1 MPPEDKICIVGVLK
15 HIVQLQT
22 EGGISMATI
31 HLLLAGIFAMFAL
44 IFGGALAIRK
54 KS

>member
-1 MPPEDKICIVGVLK
+1 
-15 HIVQLQT
+15 
-22 EGGISMATI
+22 MATI
-31 HLLLAGIFAMFAL
+31 YFLLAGIFAVFAL

>member
-1 MPPEDKICIVGVLK
+1 M
-15 HIVQLQT
+15 T
-22 EGGISMATI
+22 TI

>member
-1 MPPEDKICIVGVLK
+1 MSLEEKICIVGVLK
-15 HIVQLQT
+15 YIVQLQT
-22 EGGISMATI
+22 EGGISMTAI

-54 KS
+54 KI